1 MLKKFGAAVIL
12 CGGKSSRM
20 GFDKCQLK
28 VKDKFLIEI
37 MGEKLEEAFDEVILL
52 SNDERKFDE
61 SKFKDIKY
69 KVLQDIIPD
78 LGPIGAIY
86 SALNYA
92 SSEYVFVTACD
103 MPVININF
111 IKYMMELIE
120 SKDVEGVVA
129 CKSKYIEPLYAFYS
143 KGMLSKIENQIQN
156 KNFKLLGIIS
166 MSKIYYVE
174 ESEVRK
180 YSSDLEIFT
189 NLNYKTDLSLLNKLF
204 LEDKGN
210 DEEHKDS

>member
-1 MLKKFGAAVIL
+1 MKKFGTAVIL

-92 SSEYVFVTACD
+92 SSEYVFITACD

-111 IKYMMELIE
+111 IKYMMEIIE
-120 SKDVEGVVA
+120 SKDIEGVVA
-129 CKSKYIEPLYAFYS
+129 RQSKYIEPLYAFYS
-143 KGMLSKIENQIQN
+143 KSMLNKIENQIQN
-156 KNFKLLGIIS
+156 KNFKLLGIIN
-166 MSKIYYVE
+166 MSKVYYVE

-180 YSSDLEIFT
+180 YSSNLEIFT
-189 NLNYKTDLSLLNKLF
+189 NINYKTDLSLLNKIF
-204 LEDKGN
+204 LEDKDN
-210 DEEHKDS
+210 DEGHKDS